1 MDIAQVP
8 LGSPALQSPEL
19 VCYRDEQEGTN
30 LPPRNVLGSS
40 ASLASLVPTLTANP
54 AQEIQVHSPV
64 VSAH

>member
-19 VCYRDEQEGTN
+19 VCRRDEQEGTN
-30 LPPRNVLGSS
+30 LPPRNILGSS

-54 AQEIQVHSPV
+54 ALEIQVHSPV